1 MKRSEGRQK
10 YFSYLLKICKKYL
23 RVYFKMSK
31 NSFVVWLNRGGA
43 LFFFLTGKVV
53 RYTFYF
59 AFLFFL
65 VKNTNGF
72 AGFSGNQILF
82 FTSTY
87 LLIDTVAQFLFRS
100 VYNFRP
106 LVVSGDLDLVL
117 LKPINTLFRSLLG
130 GTDLIDLITIPP
142 IVFIVCYIGS
152 LLNPSA
158 LNIFY
163 YVLLVLN
170 GLIVSASFHI
180 AVLALGIITFEI
192 DHTVMIYRDLVS
204 MGRLPVDIYKEPLKS
219 ILTFLVPVGVMV
231 TIPAKAIMG
240 LVSPVG
246 IASSLI
252 FGIALLILSIK
263 FWHFALKKYTSASS

>member
-1 MKRSEGRQK
+1 MKRSVG
-10 YFSYLLKICKKYL
+10 KKYL
-23 RVYFKMSK
+23 RVYLRMSK

-43 LFFFLTGKVV
+43 LFFFLTGKIV
-53 RYTFYF
+53 RYAFYF
-59 AFLFFL
+59 VFLYFL
-65 VKNTNGF
+65 VKNTNGL
-72 AGFSGNQILF
+72 ANFSGNQILF
-82 FTSTY
+82 FAATY
-87 LLIDTVAQFLFRS
+87 LLIDTLAQFLFRS

-130 GTDLIDLITIPP
+130 GTDLIDLITLPAIIG
-142 IVFIVCYIGS
+142 IVIYVGS
-152 LLNPSA
+152 LLNPSILHIA
-158 LNIFY
+158 Y
-163 YVLLVLN
+163 YIILVLN
-170 GLIVSASFHI
+170 GLIISASFHI
-180 AVLALGIITFEI
+180 AVLALGIITLEI

-219 ILTFLVPVGVMV
+219 ILTFLVPVGVMI

-240 LVSPVG
+240 LLSPVG

-252 FGIALLILSIK
+252 FGMALLVLSIK

>member
-1 MKRSEGRQK
+1 MKRSADKQSK
-10 YFSYLLKICKKYL
+10 FLYFFKVYKRYL
-23 RVYFKMSK
+23 RVYLKMSK
-31 NSFVVWLNRGGA
+31 NSFVVWFNRGGA

-82 FTSTY
+82 FVATY
-87 LLIDTVAQFLFRS
+87 LLIDTLAQFLFRS

-142 IVFIVCYIGS
+142 IVFVVCYIG
-152 LLNPSA
+152 
-158 LNIFY
+158 
-163 YVLLVLN
+163 
-170 GLIVSASFHI
+170 
-180 AVLALGIITFEI
+180 
-192 DHTVMIYRDLVS
+192 
-204 MGRLPVDIYKEPLKS
+204 
-219 ILTFLVPVGVMV
+219 
-231 TIPAKAIMG
+231 
-240 LVSPVG
+240 
-246 IASSLI
+246 
-252 FGIALLILSIK
+252 
-263 FWHFALKKYTSASS
+263 